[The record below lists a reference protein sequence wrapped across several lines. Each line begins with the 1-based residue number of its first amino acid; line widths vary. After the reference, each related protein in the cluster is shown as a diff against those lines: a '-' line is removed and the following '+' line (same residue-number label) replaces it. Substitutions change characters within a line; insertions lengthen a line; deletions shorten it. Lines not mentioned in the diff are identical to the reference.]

1 MLDSQPKPKTF
12 GRREAI
18 ELVGRLVSH
27 WPNMAAEQG
36 SEKVLVR
43 EYELQFA
50 GYDPAIV
57 DAAATHVIGTMK
69 FPPKVAELKEAV
81 RAEFVAR
88 AGRPERSSWRDSD
101 LDHYQP
107 NTPEEVARR
116 DRNLREWRAQFGLDA
131 DKVKAD
137 APEKPWREFT
147 QAEIES
153 ARALRDACKEG

>member
-1 MLDSQPKPKTF
+1 MQSKLQAKTF
-12 GRREAI
+12 GKREAI
-18 ELVGRLVSH
+18 ELVARLVAH

-43 EYELQFA
+43 EYELQFV

-57 DAAATHVIGTMK
+57 DAAATHVIGSMK

-88 AGRPERSSWRDSD
+88 VGRPERSSWRDD
-101 LDHYQP
+101 EPDHYRP
-107 NTPEEVARR
+107 NTPDEVARR
-116 DRNLREWRAQFGLDA
+116 DRQIKEWRAQYGLDVQA
-131 DKVKAD
+131 SKVD

-153 ARALRDACKEG
+153 ARALREMCKEG